1 MNQDHQVE
9 NLPDEFMHFY
19 RKDFMDTIVLAL
31 RKKNM
36 LEAWSWR
43 QELFAIQQML
53 NCCILFCFSQEKP
66 VLFEN
71 GSKESK
77 RIEQSFFLNFGFIL
91 AQALIDK
98 VQWQLKEFFEI
109 EIPDGQIKWK
119 PIYNFL
125 KEKANSDINIGKILE
140 LLGEFNRSDEHRII
154 ETRANDIKHS
164 WTHHYFG
171 VKYKID
177 ESNYGDTKLET
188 LDESSSS
195 FMKMFF
201 SPNSKIRS
209 FIPPTGKP
217 TANIEDD
224 IVHLNDANTKLV
236 ALIREINKI
245 LFRDIA
251 KLGFY

>member
-1 MNQDHQVE
+1 MNKDHQVE
-9 NLPDEFMHFY
+9 NLPYEFMYFY
-19 RKDFMDTIVLAL
+19 RKDLEDTIVLAL
-31 RKKNM
+31 KNII
-36 LEAWSWR
+36 EAWSWR

-53 NCCILFCFSQEKP
+53 NGCILFCFSQEKS

-71 GSKESK
+71 GSKEAK
-77 RIEQSFFLNFGFIL
+77 KIEQSFFLNFGFIL

-98 VQWQLKEFFEI
+98 VLWQLKEFFKI
-109 EIPDGQIKWK
+109 EIQDGQIRWK
-119 PIYNFL
+119 PINKFL
-125 KEKANSDINIGKILE
+125 KEKANSDSNIEKILE
-140 LLGEFNRSDEHRII
+140 LLGEFDRSDEHKII
-154 ETRANDIKHS
+154 KTRANDIKHS

-177 ESNYGDTKLET
+177 ESNYGDTKIET
-188 LDESSSS
+188 FDESSRS
-195 FMKMFF
+195 FMKMYFT
-201 SPNSKIRS
+201 PNSKIRS

-245 LFRDIA
+245 LFKDIA